1 MMTPAKTAPGNKD
14 SELTMNRANIG
25 GAGEIKRGAAYA
37 RDKINT
43 LLVSL
48 HTEHTS
54 GRQKALRKFEDYFFT
69 FRPNLLEG
77 DARALLEGDALRR
90 GLVQECGAMSENHVG
105 ELKKTGV
112 EVSVGSHNMNYIT
125 HPPLPGTIASLPYRG
140 RHTTMY
146 VWLLEASLLIH
157 KPRVFLIHELVW
169 LFVGFVCCSCYSNR
183 FCTTKN

>member
-1 MMTPAKTAPGNKD
+1 MMTAPGNKD
-14 SELTMNRANIG
+14 NELTMNRANIG

-77 DARALLEGDALRR
+77 DARTLLEGDALRR

-112 EVSVGSHNMNYIT
+112 EVSVVSHNMNYIT
-125 HPPLPGTIASLPYRG
+125 HPSSRYYRFFPVSWQTHDHVRLATRSIALNP
-140 RHTTMY
+140 
-146 VWLLEASLLIH
+146 
-157 KPRVFLIHELVW
+157 
-169 LFVGFVCCSCYSNR
+169 
-183 FCTTKN
+183 